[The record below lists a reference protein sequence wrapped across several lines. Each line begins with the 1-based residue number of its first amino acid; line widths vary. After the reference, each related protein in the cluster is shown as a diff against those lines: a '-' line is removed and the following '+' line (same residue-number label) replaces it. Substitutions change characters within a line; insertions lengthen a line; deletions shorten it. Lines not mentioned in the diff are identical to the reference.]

1 MARLVVESGPD
12 AGREFPLDETAV
24 IGRLKTAQVA
34 LSDVNASREHT
45 RVLRKGAEWF
55 LVDLGSRNGT
65 QVNGKKVQR
74 HRLANGDRIAVGKT
88 VMRFEPDG
96 EGVAPPSTST
106 PTEPL
111 PLTHPHAQAVQ
122 EEPTAK
128 GKERPPAARAP
139 FAPAGAATKAL
150 VPQTKALPR
159 KPAAADKAPI
169 AVDARRAVAL
179 SGGTQAL
186 AVAAAVLVAAVL
198 LGLTWWVGTKVFG
211 KVLEKPAPTRKK

>member
-12 AGREFPLDETAV
+12 EGREYPLDETAV
-24 IGRLKTAQVA
+24 IGRLKTVQVA
-34 LSDVNASREHT
+34 LSDMNASREHT

-74 HRLANGDRIAVGKT
+74 HKLADGDRIAVGKT

-96 EGVAPPSTST
+96 EEASPPSTST

-111 PLTHPHAQAVQ
+111 PLTHPHAQAAQ
-122 EEPTAK
+122 EEPSPK
-128 GKERPPAARAP
+128 GKEPPPPAKAP

-159 KPAAADKAPI
+159 RPVAADKAPI

-179 SGGTQAL
+179 SGGKQAL
-186 AVAAAVLVAAVL
+186 AVAAAVLVAAIV
-198 LGLTWWVGTKVFG
+198 LGLTWWIGTKVFG
-211 KVLEKPAPTRKK
+211 KVLERPAPARKK